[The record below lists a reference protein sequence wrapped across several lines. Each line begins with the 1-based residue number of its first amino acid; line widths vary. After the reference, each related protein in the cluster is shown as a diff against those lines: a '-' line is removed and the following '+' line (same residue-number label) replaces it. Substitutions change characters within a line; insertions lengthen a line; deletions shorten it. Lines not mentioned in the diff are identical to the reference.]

1 MADGGRDGNLLG
13 RSDRRPLAAANRAY
27 CAFLHLRRVIG
38 GSRMSTPTHHHK
50 NPQPQVRPAPLAG
63 IRVLDLSRV
72 LAGPWCT
79 QTMADLGAEVWKIEA
94 PGQGDDT
101 RSWLP
106 PDLDGESTYFM
117 CTNRSKQSMAV
128 NFKHPEG
135 QALLRQLAQQADVL
149 VENYRLGALEKFGLD
164 YDTLSALNPRL
175 IYCSISGY
183 GRTGPRASEP
193 GYDFVIQAESGLMSI
208 TV

>member
-1 MADGGRDGNLLG
+1 
-13 RSDRRPLAAANRAY
+13 RSALVAAIRAHG
-27 CAFLHLRRVIG
+27 AFLYLCRTLG
-38 GSRMSTPTHHHK
+38 GAGMSHPAGH
-50 NPQPQVRPAPLAG
+50 NDNQQGRPGPLEG

-101 RSWLP
+101 RTWLP

-128 NFKHPEG
+128 NFK
-135 QALLRQLAQQADVL
+135 
-149 VENYRLGALEKFGLD
+149 
-164 YDTLSALNPRL
+164 
-175 IYCSISGY
+175 
-183 GRTGPRASEP
+183 
-193 GYDFVIQAESGLMSI
+193 
-208 TV
+208 